1 MNTKYIIAHIILINS
16 CLYLTGMGPEHSS
29 GRMERFLQMCNDD
42 EEYVPKINE
51 NFMMQQ
57 LHEINWFICNPST
70 PANMFHLLRR
80 QVHLPFRKP
89 VSGISGH
96 LLCMLKEELVTLW
109 C

>member
-1 MNTKYIIAHIILINS
+1 MVRLIFYIS
-16 CLYLTGMGPEHSS
+16 GMGPEHSS

-42 EEYVPKINE
+42 EEYVPKMNE

-89 VSGISGH
+89 VST
-96 LLCMLKEELVTLW
+96 LCS
-109 C
+109 